1 MRTASQHVSGKY
13 QEGVPN
19 SLDIEKIVLEH
30 GKAIKQFI
38 YRKLWNKQNVED
50 VFQTVM
56 LEAIKSSHT
65 FNRECHPKYWLMGI
79 ASNVI
84 KNSARKEN
92 AVFSS
97 MEIGDDISILDD
109 VNEDRTEDPADI
121 YERELFLEA
130 IEEAYS
136 QLPEEMKTVMF
147 EVVNNGKSY
156 AETAEKLDIAIGTVR
171 SRVSRARDFMR
182 ARVNAHLTGLR

>member
-1 MRTASQHVSGKY
+1 MRTDSQLMSDANQTKVS
-13 QEGVPN
+13 QELN
-19 SLDIEKIVLEH
+19 IEKLVLEH
-30 GKAIKQFI
+30 GQTIKQFI

-50 VFQTVM
+50 VFQTVI

-65 FNRECHPKYWLMGI
+65 FNGECHPKYWLMGI

-92 AVFSS
+92 AVFFPIEASDGHNIIDEMS
-97 MEIGDDISILDD
+97 QEW
-109 VNEDRTEDPADI
+109 VEDPADT
-121 YERELFLEA
+121 YEQEIFLNE
-130 IEEAYS
+130 IEDAYS
-136 QLPEEMKTVMF
+136 NLPEEMKSVMF

-156 AETAEKLDIAIGTVR
+156 ADTANELNIAIGTVR

-182 ARVNAHLTGLR
+182 TRVNFH